1 MVYDAPSIQREL
13 SMITEIADF
22 KIRPEQRADF
32 LAAIH
37 QAARLHLSRSPGYVS
52 HQILPCIET
61 AGRVVLIVQWESLE
75 AHTVGFRQSSA
86 FPEWRALIGPFFME
100 PPQVEHFELSAA

>member
-1 MVYDAPSIQREL
+1 
-13 SMITEIADF
+13 MITEIADF
-22 KIRPEQRADF
+22 QIRPEQRADF

-86 FPEWRALIGPFFME
+86 FTEWRALIGPFFLT
-100 PPQVEHFELSAA
+100 PPVVEHFELSQA